1 MIDLYTAAPYVRL
14 HRDRTLVVKVGGST
28 LTKPRLR
35 RSLAR
40 QLACI
45 SAFGARLVVVHG
57 GGPQTSELQRMLG
70 EEPRLVDGRR
80 VTSQVGLRALRWATA
95 GELNGDLAAELEA
108 AGARAVGLV
117 GASGGVLTARRR
129 PPRETSEGVV
139 DFGEVGDVV
148 STDPEVLRTLLDAGT
163 VPVVCPPAGDG
174 EGGFLNV
181 NADLAAAHVALGL
194 NAAKLV
200 IVTDMPGILA
210 DKSDPASLLSALSLK
225 QLDELESGG
234 SFEAGMRVKSAAIRL
249 ALERGIERVHIVSGT
264 APEALV
270 GELYTTQGT
279 GTLVTMQPQTAPDE
293 VPTDELPKEGAV
305 S

>member
-14 HRDRTLVVKVGGST
+14 HRGRTLVVKVGGST
-28 LTKPRLR
+28 LSKPRLR
-35 RSLAR
+35 RALAR

-57 GGPQTSELQRMLG
+57 GGPQTSEVQRMLG

-80 VTSQVGLRALRWATA
+80 VTSPTGLRALRWATA

-108 AGARAVGLV
+108 AGTRAVGLV
-117 GASGGVLTARRR
+117 GASGGLLTARRR

-148 STDPEVLRTLLDAGT
+148 ATDPGVIRTLCDADI
-163 VPVVCPPAGDG
+163 VPIVCPPAGDG

-181 NADLAAAHVALGL
+181 NADLAAAHLACALD
-194 NAAKLV
+194 ASKLV
-200 IVTDMPGILA
+200 LVTDMPGILT
-210 DKSDPASLLSALSLK
+210 DRGDPQSLLSALSLA
-225 QLDELESGG
+225 QLDELERGG
-234 SFEAGMRVKSAAIRL
+234 SFEAGMRVKSAAIRM
-249 ALERGIERVHIVSGT
+249 ALERGIERVHVVSGT
-264 APEALV
+264 SPDALV

-279 GTLVTMQPQTAPDE
+279 GTLVTLELQTAPDE
-293 VPTDELPKEGAV
+293 LPAEPRPSEAV